1 MQKNIMLEKV
11 ADMVAGVASNM
22 ICESLK
28 NWRFYFDDADREK
41 VKNSVKDIMWGLVNG
56 RGRL

>member
-1 MQKNIMLEKV
+1 MQKGVMLSSV
-11 ADMVAGVASNM
+11 VDMVADVGARM

-28 NWRFYFDDADREK
+28 NWRFYFDDNDREK

-56 RGRL
+56 RSRL